1 MSASPSSPSPAH
13 LRPLGVEIPAA
24 WTPEQA
30 LAVFELIDEIRDKV
44 WSRYGDQLQDLLQE
58 QQTSCAGDR
67 GSDMATSSDQPDF

>member
-1 MSASPSSPSPAH
+1 MSASSPSTLPAR
-13 LRPLGVEIPAA
+13 LRPINVEIPAT

-58 QQTSCAGDR
+58 QQTSCAGDH
-67 GSDMATSSDQPDF
+67 GNDVTTSPDQTDF